1 MLTLVTLPALN
12 DNYIWLVHD
21 NERAVVVDPGETGQV
36 LRFLQDHHLNLEA
49 ILCTHHHGDH
59 TAGILKLREEYPS
72 TRVYAPQTDRFA
84 SFRTHPAAEQDTL
97 EILDRP
103 CQILNVPG
111 HTSDHIAYHL
121 SPWLFCGDTLFGAGC
136 GRIFDGDA
144 RSFYQSL
151 QKLSQL
157 PDDTLICC
165 AHEYTLAN
173 LRFAQVVMPYNQA
186 LQQRVETDTSK
197 REQLQPTIPSR
208 LSQEK
213 ATNPFLRCH
222 TSEVRH
228 AVSSHTHQASSDA
241 AEVFA
246 LLRQW
251 KDTF

>member
-21 NERAVVVDPGETGQV
+21 NVHAVVVDPGETAQV
-36 LRFLQDHHLNLEA
+36 LHFLQAHHLSLDA

-59 TAGILKLREEYPS
+59 TAGIMKLREEYPS
-72 TRVYAPQTDRFA
+72 AQVYAPGSERFTG
-84 SFRTHPAAEQDTL
+84 FRTIAVTEPDHL
-97 EILDRP
+97 EILGHP
-103 CQILNVPG
+103 CRVLNVPG
-111 HTSDHIAYHL
+111 HTGDHIAYHL

-151 QKLSQL
+151 QKISQL
-157 PDDTLICC
+157 PDDTQICC

-173 LRFAQVVMPYNQA
+173 LKFALAVMPDNQQ
-186 LQQRVETDTSK
+186 LKQRIAADSHK
-197 REQLQPTIPSR
+197 REQLQPTIPSL
-208 LSQEK
+208 LSLEK

-222 TSEVRH
+222 TPEVEY
-228 AVSSHTHQASSDA
+228 AVSQHSYQSPQDA
-241 AEVFA
+241 TDVFT

>member
-21 NERAVVVDPGETGQV
+21 YARAVVVDPGETPQV
-36 LRFLQDHHLNLEA
+36 LRFLQDHHLDLDA

-59 TAGILKLREEYPS
+59 TAGIMKLREVYPS
-72 TRVYAPQTDRFA
+72 AQVYAPYGDRFA
-84 SFRTHPAAEQDTL
+84 GFRTVPVAEPDTL
-97 EILDRP
+97 EILGHR

-111 HTSDHIAYHL
+111 HTCDHIAYHL

-151 QKLSQL
+151 QKISQL
-157 PDDTLICC
+157 PDDTLVCC

-173 LRFAQVVMPYNQA
+173 LRFAQAVMPDNQM
-186 LQQRVETDTSK
+186 LKQRIETDAHK
-197 REQLQPTIPSR
+197 REQLKPTIPS
-208 LSQEK
+208 LLLQEK
-213 ATNPFLRCH
+213 ETNPFLRCH
-222 TSEVRH
+222 TTEVKH
-228 AVSSHTHQASSDA
+228 AVSLHTHQAPPDA
-241 AEVFA
+241 ADVFA